1 MQAQPFAT
9 ANDFPDELLVGLND
23 RTPQYHDVYRV
34 NTRTG
39 ERELVVTNDLGA
51 MGWVA
56 DHQLRVRVA
65 QVPNASGG
73 FALLARSQG
82 DWREVMSWDSEDALG
97 TNAWTFAGDDRT
109 LYLSSSVGSNTAEAR
124 TLDLETLEE
133 KVLAT
138 DADADLHDLLLHPTS
153 HAPQAAAFV
162 RARKRWQVLD
172 EVLKGD
178 FTALERLHAGDF
190 EVVGRDLADTTWLVA
205 YTQDRGPVVYYSYD
219 RTTKEGTFLFAA
231 RPELEGLPLAQ
242 MTPVSYPARDGLTIH
257 GYLSL
262 PVGAQAKG
270 LPTVLNIHGGPW
282 WRDMWGYHPEAQWLA
297 NRGYAVLQ
305 INFRGSTGYGK
316 TFINAADLEWG
327 GKMQDD
333 ISDGVAWLIAEGVA
347 DKDRVG
353 IYGGSYGGFAVLSG
367 LTKTPELYACGV
379 DIVGPS
385 SLFTFL
391 ETIPPYWEAM
401 RPMLY
406 KRVGHPE
413 RDEALLRERSP
424 LFHANRIQAPLFIAQ
439 GANDPRVQRAESLQ
453 IVEALEQA
461 GKTVDYLEFADEG
474 HGFVRPENRL
484 EFYRRA
490 EAFLAEHL
498 GGRQEG

>member
-1 MQAQPFAT
+1 
-9 ANDFPDELLVGLND
+9 
-23 RTPQYHDVYRV
+23 
-34 NTRTG
+34 
-39 ERELVVTNDLGA
+39 
-51 MGWVA
+51 
-56 DHQLRVRVA
+56 
-65 QVPNASGG
+65 
-73 FALLARSQG
+73 
-82 DWREVMSWDSEDALG
+82 
-97 TNAWTFAGDDRT
+97 
-109 LYLSSSVGSNTAEAR
+109 
-124 TLDLETLEE
+124 
-133 KVLAT
+133 
-138 DADADLHDLLLHPTS
+138 
-153 HAPQAAAFV
+153 
-162 RARKRWQVLD
+162 
-172 EVLKGD
+172 
-178 FTALERLHAGDF
+178 
-190 EVVGRDLADTTWLVA
+190 
-205 YTQDRGPVVYYSYD
+205 
-219 RTTKEGTFLFAA
+219 
-231 RPELEGLPLAQ
+231 
-242 MTPVSYPARDGLTIH
+242 
-257 GYLSL
+257 
-262 PVGAQAKG
+262 
-270 LPTVLNIHGGPW
+270 
-282 WRDMWGYHPEAQWLA
+282 
-297 NRGYAVLQ
+297 
-305 INFRGSTGYGK
+305 
-316 TFINAADLEWG
+316 
-327 GKMQDD
+327 MQDD

-439 GANDPRVQRAESLQ
+439 GANDPRVKRAESLQ